1 MTFEHVAVLRVFA
14 WGRPVGALAPDGRS
28 IVFEY
33 EPSWRRSGVELAP
46 VTMPLRQ
53 RTSTFAFPAL
63 NPETFHGLPPLLAD
77 SVPDRF
83 GNGIIDS
90 VLAREGVLPGQ
101 VTALDRLAYVGRRGM
116 GALTFEPDTA
126 RRDSPTSVEMNH
138 LVDAARA
145 ALRGDLS
152 ADAVA
157 TDSLNELIQV
167 GTSAGGARAKA
178 VIAWNQ
184 ATGEMRAGGVDAPS
198 GFEHW
203 LLKFDGVGPDHQL
216 GNAQH
221 YGRTEY
227 AYYLM
232 ATDAGITMSPSQLLE
247 EGGRAHFIT
256 RRFDRVGPAGT
267 KLHLQS
273 LCAISAL
280 DFNAVATHDYASL
293 FTAAEMLGI
302 DAREEIFRRMV
313 FNVLASNNDDHTKNH
328 AFLMME
334 DGTWNLSPAYDVTFA
349 YNRESEWTGQHLM
362 SVNGRFSNISE
373 ADLHAVGEQFRVA
386 GYRGIIREV
395 DDAVGRWELHAHEA
409 GVPRERIDEVAAR
422 LAAVALA

>member
-14 WGRPVGALAPDGRS
+14 WGKPVGALAPDGRA

-33 EPSWRRSGVELAP
+33 EPSWRRTGVELAP

-53 RTSTFAFPAL
+53 RVSTFVFPAL
-63 NPETFHGLPPLLAD
+63 NPETFHGLPPMLAD

-83 GNGIIDS
+83 GNGIIDN
-90 VLAREGVLPGQ
+90 VLAREGVLPGD

-126 RRDSPTSVEMNH
+126 RHDSPTSIELNH
-138 LVDAARA
+138 LVEAARA

-178 VIAWNQ
+178 VIAYNPS
-184 ATGEMRAGGVDAPS
+184 TDELRAGGVDAPG
-198 GFEHW
+198 GFEQW

-216 GNAQH
+216 GTAQH

-232 ATDAGITMSPSQLLE
+232 ATDAGITMSPSRLLE
-247 EGGRAHFIT
+247 EGGRAHFMT
-256 RRFDRVGPAGT
+256 RRFNRPGANGA

-293 FTAAEMLGI
+293 FTAAEKLAI

-328 AFLMME
+328 AFLMAE
-334 DGTWNLSPAYDVTFA
+334 DGTWSLSPAYDVTFA
-349 YNRESEWTGQHLM
+349 YNPQSEWTQQHLM
-362 SVNGRFSNISE
+362 SVNGRFSGITA
-373 ADLHAVGEQFRVA
+373 ADLHAVGEQFRVP
-386 GYRGIIREV
+386 GYRGIIRDVE
-395 DDAVGRWELHAHEA
+395 DAITRWPVHAREA
-409 GVPRERIDEVAAR
+409 GVPGARIDEVSTR
-422 LAAVALA
+422 LAAVALN